1 MQEEDSARG
10 LMKIQVPPFQS
21 IRALVVGDVMLDR
34 YWSGD
39 TSRISP
45 EAPVPIVHIQNL
57 EERPGGAGNVA
68 LNIAALGAQ
77 VDLLSFCGDDN
88 EGDILEKKL
97 SHAKVNCYLH
107 KITQSR
113 TVTKL
118 RILSLHQQLIRLDF
132 EEQPYQIDY
141 THLKQLF
148 DQRLKYCDVVI
159 FSDYAKGCLAYAQE
173 LIQLARKAGK
183 PVFVD
188 PKSNDFNIYRGAT
201 VLTPNRREFE
211 AVVDR
216 CDSEHTLLQKGTQLL
231 EKHNFQ
237 AVLVTRGE
245 QGMTLIRKD
254 QPEVYLP
261 AYAKQVYDVTGAG
274 DTAIACLALTYAA
287 QAQADLVQSA
297 QLANIAAGIV
307 VGKLGAA
314 TVSPAELRRAIQIQ
328 QLSSHRG
335 ILSEVELKTVVED
348 AKAHGEQIVMTGG
361 CFDIL
366 HAGHVAYLEQ
376 AKRLGDRLIVVVND
390 DDSVSKLKGLGR
402 PVNNL
407 ANRMAVLAGL
417 SVVDWVISFSE
428 ATPVRLIKL
437 LLPDVWV
444 KGSDYQVHELSEAKT
459 IQEYGGQIK
468 LINFIEGCSTSGII
482 SKIQEQERESS

>member
-1 MQEEDSARG
+1 
-10 LMKIQVPPFQS
+10 MKIQIPSFQS

-97 SHAKVNCYLH
+97 SHASVNCYLY
-107 KITQSR
+107 KIPQSR

-141 THLKQLF
+141 AHLKQLF

-159 FSDYAKGCLAYAQE
+159 LSDYAKGCLAYVQE

-188 PKSNDFNIYRGAT
+188 PKSNDFKVYQGAT

-231 EKHNFQ
+231 EKHDFQ
-237 AVLVTRGE
+237 AILVTRGE
-245 QGMTLIRKD
+245 QGMTLIQKD

-261 AYAKQVYDVTGAG
+261 AYAQQVYDVTGAG

-287 QAQADLVQSA
+287 QTDLVQSA

-314 TVSPAELRRAIQIQ
+314 TVSPVELRRAIQIQ

-335 ILSEVELKTVVED
+335 ILPEAELKTIVED
-348 AKAHGEQIVMTGG
+348 AKAHDEQIVMTGG

-376 AKRLGDRLIVVVND
+376 AKRLGDRLIVAVND
-390 DDSVSKLKGLGR
+390 DESVSKLKGLGR
-402 PVNNL
+402 PINNL

-417 SVVDWVISFSE
+417 SVVDWVIPFSE
-428 ATPVRLIKL
+428 ATPERLIKL
-437 LLPDVWV
+437 LLPDIWV
-444 KGSDYQVHELSEAKT
+444 KGSDYQVHELSEANV
-459 IQEYGGQIK
+459 IQEYGGQIR
-468 LINFIEGCSTSGII
+468 LINFVEGCSTSAII
-482 SKIQEQERESS
+482 SKIQEQEKESS

>member
-1 MQEEDSARG
+1 
-10 LMKIQVPPFQS
+10 MKIQIPSFQS

-97 SHAKVNCYLH
+97 SHASVNCYLH

-141 THLKQLF
+141 TYLKQLF
-148 DQRLKYCDVVI
+148 DQRLKYCNVVI
-159 FSDYAKGCLAYAQE
+159 LSDYAKGCLAYAQD
-173 LIQLARKAGK
+173 LIQLAQKAGK

-188 PKSNDFNIYRGAT
+188 PKSKDFKVYQGAT

-237 AVLVTRGE
+237 AILVTRGE
-245 QGMTLIRKD
+245 QGMTLIQKD

-261 AYAKQVYDVTGAG
+261 AYAQQVYDVTGAG
-274 DTAIACLALTYAA
+274 DTAIACLALTYA
-287 QAQADLVQSA
+287 AQADLVQSA

-314 TVSPAELRRAIQIQ
+314 TVSPVELRCAIQIQ

-335 ILSEVELKTVVED
+335 ILPEAELKTIVED
-348 AKAHGEQIVMTGG
+348 AKAHDERIVMTGG

-376 AKRLGDRLIVVVND
+376 AKRLGDRLIVAIND
-390 DDSVSKLKGLGR
+390 DESVSKLKGLGR
-402 PVNNL
+402 PINNL

-417 SVVDWVISFSE
+417 SVVDWVIPFSE
-428 ATPVRLIKL
+428 ATPERLIKL
-437 LLPDVWV
+437 LLPDIWV
-444 KGSDYQVHELSEAKT
+444 KGSDYQVHELSEAKA

-468 LINFIEGCSTSGII
+468 LINFVEGCSTSAII
-482 SKIQEQERESS
+482 SKIQEQEKESS

>member
-1 MQEEDSARG
+1 
-10 LMKIQVPPFQS
+10 MKIQVPSFQS

-68 LNIAALGAQ
+68 LNIAALGSQ

-97 SHAKVNCYLH
+97 SQAKVNCYLH

-159 FSDYAKGCLAYAQE
+159 LSDYAKGCLAYAQE

-188 PKSNDFNIYRGAT
+188 PKSNDFNIYQGAT
-201 VLTPNRREFE
+201 VLTPNRKEFE

-216 CDSEHTLLQKGTQLL
+216 CDNEHTLLQKGTQLL

-254 QPEVYLP
+254 QPEVYLS

-274 DTAIACLALTYAA
+274 DTAVACLALTYA
-287 QAQADLVQSA
+287 AQADLVQSA

-335 ILSEVELKTVVED
+335 ILSEAELKTIVED
-348 AKAHGEQIVMTGG
+348 AKAHDEQIVMTGG

-376 AKRLGDRLIVVVND
+376 AKRLGHRLIVAVND

-402 PVNNL
+402 PINNL

-417 SVVDWVISFSE
+417 SVVDWVIPFSE
-428 ATPVRLIKL
+428 ATPERLIKL
-437 LLPDVWV
+437 LLPDIWV
-444 KGSDYQVHELSEAKT
+444 KGSDYQVHELSEAKA
-459 IQEYGGQIK
+459 IHEYGGQIK
-468 LINFIEGCSTSGII
+468 LINFVKGCSSSAII

>member
-1 MQEEDSARG
+1 
-10 LMKIQVPPFQS
+10 MKIQVPSFQS

-45 EAPVPIVHIQNL
+45 EAPVPIVHVQTI

-68 LNIAALGAQ
+68 LNVAALGAK

-88 EGDILEKKL
+88 EGEILDKKL
-97 SHAKVNCYLH
+97 SQAGVHCYLS
-107 KITQSR
+107 KIPHSR

-132 EEQPYQIDY
+132 EERPYQIDY

-159 FSDYAKGCLAYAQE
+159 LSDYAKGCLAYVQD
-173 LIQLARKAGK
+173 LIQSARKAGK

-188 PKSNDFNIYRGAT
+188 PKSNDFNIYQGAT

-216 CDSEHTLLQKGTQLL
+216 CNSEHTLLQKGMQLL
-231 EKHNFQ
+231 KVHHFE
-237 AVLVTRGE
+237 ALLVTRGE
-245 QGMTLIRKD
+245 QGMTLIRKN
-254 QPEVYLP
+254 QPEVCLP
-261 AYAKQVYDVTGAG
+261 AFAKQVYDVTGAG

-287 QAQADLVQSA
+287 QVDLVQSA

-314 TVSPAELRRAIQIQ
+314 TVSSAELRRAIQIQ
-328 QLSSHRG
+328 QISSHRG
-335 ILSEVELKTVVED
+335 ILSEAELKIVVED
-348 AKAHGEQIVMTGG
+348 AKTHDEQIVMTSG

-366 HAGHVAYLEQ
+366 HAGHVTYLEQ
-376 AKRLGDRLIVVVND
+376 AKRLGDRLIVAIND
-390 DDSVSKLKGLGR
+390 DDSVSKLKGPGR
-402 PVNNL
+402 PINNL

-417 SVVDWVISFSE
+417 SVVDWVVSFRE
-428 ATPVRLIKL
+428 ATPERLIKL
-437 LLPDVWV
+437 LLPDIWV
-444 KGSDYQVHELSEAKT
+444 KGSDYQVHELPEKKA

-468 LINFIEGCSTSGII
+468 LINFVEGCSTSAII
-482 SKIQEQERESS
+482 SKIQEQEREPS

>member
-1 MQEEDSARG
+1 
-10 LMKIQVPPFQS
+10 MKIQVPSFQS

-45 EAPVPIVHIQNL
+45 EAPVPIVHIQKL

-97 SHAKVNCYLH
+97 SQASVNCYLH
-107 KITQSR
+107 KIPQSR

-132 EEQPYQIDY
+132 EEKPYQIDY

-159 FSDYAKGCLAYAQE
+159 LSDYAKGCLAYAQE
-173 LIQLARKAGK
+173 LIQSARKAGK

-188 PKSNDFNIYRGAT
+188 PKSNDFNIYQGAT
-201 VLTPNRREFE
+201 VLTPNRKEFE
-211 AVVDR
+211 VVVDR
-216 CDSEHTLLQKGTQLL
+216 CDSEHSLLRKGTQLL

-245 QGMTLIRKD
+245 QGMTLIQKD
-254 QPEVYLP
+254 RPEVYLP

-274 DTAIACLALTYAA
+274 DTAIACLALTYA
-287 QAQADLVQSA
+287 AQADLVQSA

-335 ILSEVELKTVVED
+335 ILSEAELKTIVED
-348 AKAHGEQIVMTGG
+348 AKAHDEQIVMTGG

-376 AKRLGDRLIVVVND
+376 AKRLGDRLIIAVND

-402 PVNNL
+402 PINNL

-417 SVVDWVISFSE
+417 SVVDWVIPFSE
-428 ATPVRLIKL
+428 ATPERLIKL
-437 LLPDVWV
+437 LLPDIWV
-444 KGSDYQVHELSEAKT
+444 KGSDYQVHELSEANA
-459 IQEYGGQIK
+459 IQEYGGQIR
-468 LINFIEGCSTSGII
+468 LINFVEGCSTSAII
-482 SKIQEQERESS
+482 SKIQEQEKESS

>member
-1 MQEEDSARG
+1 
-10 LMKIQVPPFQS
+10 MKIQIPSFQS

-97 SHAKVNCYLH
+97 SHASVNCYLH

-141 THLKQLF
+141 TYLKQLF
-148 DQRLKYCDVVI
+148 DQRLKYCNVVI
-159 FSDYAKGCLAYAQE
+159 LSDYAKGCLAYAQD

-188 PKSNDFNIYRGAT
+188 PKSKDFKIYQGAT

-231 EKHNFQ
+231 EMHNFQ
-237 AVLVTRGE
+237 AILVTRGE
-245 QGMTLIRKD
+245 QGMTLIQKD
-254 QPEVYLP
+254 QAEVYLP

-287 QAQADLVQSA
+287 QADLVQSA

-314 TVSPAELRRAIQIQ
+314 TVSPVELRYAIQIQ

-335 ILSEVELKTVVED
+335 ILPEAELKTIVED
-348 AKAHGEQIVMTGG
+348 AKAHDERIVMTGG

-376 AKRLGDRLIVVVND
+376 AKRLGDRLIVAIND
-390 DDSVSKLKGLGR
+390 DESVSKLKGLGR
-402 PVNNL
+402 PINNL

-417 SVVDWVISFSE
+417 SVVDWVIPFSE
-428 ATPVRLIKL
+428 ATPERLIKL
-437 LLPDVWV
+437 LLPDIWV
-444 KGSDYQVHELSEAKT
+444 KGSDYQVHELSEAKA

-468 LINFIEGCSTSGII
+468 LINFVEGCSTSAII
-482 SKIQEQERESS
+482 SKIQEQEKESS